1 MNETYA
7 GIDVAK
13 NTLEV
18 ALINQT
24 KTKSF
29 TNDETGIIK
38 LISYLKKATPIQVIL
53 EASGGLE
60 KLLAASLA
68 AADLAVVVMNPRQV
82 RNYAKAKGR
91 LAKTDSID
99 AHILAEFGCDM
110 HPEVRSLAN
119 EQTEEIKALLVR
131 RQQILGMLTAERNR
145 LAIARKALKPSIV
158 DHIEYLKQELKG
170 IDGELDKQIQNS
182 PIWRE
187 KEDLLKS
194 VPGIGPIVATT
205 LLGVLPELGSLNGKQ
220 IAALAGLAPLNRDS
234 GTLRGRRT
242 IWGGRVRVRTAL
254 YMATLVGTRFNP
266 VIKKYYEHLLEMGKS
281 KKVALVACMRKLLVI
296 LNAILRDKRAWQPVI

>member
-242 IWGGRVRVRTAL
+242 IWEEG
-254 YMATLVGTRFNP
+254 
-266 VIKKYYEHLLEMGKS
+266 
-281 KKVALVACMRKLLVI
+281 
-296 LNAILRDKRAWQPVI
+296 